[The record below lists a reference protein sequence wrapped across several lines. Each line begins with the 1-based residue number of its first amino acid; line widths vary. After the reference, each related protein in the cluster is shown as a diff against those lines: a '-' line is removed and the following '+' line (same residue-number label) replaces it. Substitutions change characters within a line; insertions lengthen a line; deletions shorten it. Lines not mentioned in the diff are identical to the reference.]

1 MCGAALTWTD
11 LIRQP
16 QLAKGSPHIRRATPH
31 LGYTYPAQFAT
42 AVGRLPEDSPRIS
55 KALLPTIPRT
65 NGIATNVVIV
75 NAAPPRPPV
84 FLPAAMPPQASYAQ
98 VQSIAQ
104 PIAPP
109 VTKPKEYTLRLDEPQ
124 WFFAGGRRIRIQLH
138 DYGSLSIGVQ
148 LDYGR
153 NIRLQKQ
160 TNPDPHEMGELTLIH
175 QEGSVRVYH
184 WNAARAPIGC
194 YLLRV
199 VGDAT

>member
-1 MCGAALTWTD
+1 
-11 LIRQP
+11 
-16 QLAKGSPHIRRATPH
+16 
-31 LGYTYPAQFAT
+31 
-42 AVGRLPEDSPRIS
+42 
-55 KALLPTIPRT
+55 
-65 NGIATNVVIV
+65 
-75 NAAPPRPPV
+75 
-84 FLPAAMPPQASYAQ
+84 MPPQASYAQ

-109 VTKPKEYTLRLDEPQ
+109 VTKPKEYALRLDEPQ

-184 WNAARAPIGC
+184 WNAVRAPIGC